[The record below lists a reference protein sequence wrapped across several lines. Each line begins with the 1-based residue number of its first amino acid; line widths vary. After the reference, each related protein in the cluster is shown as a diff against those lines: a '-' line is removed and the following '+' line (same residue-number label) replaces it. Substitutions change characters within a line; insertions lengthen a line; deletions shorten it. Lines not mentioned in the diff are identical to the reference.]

1 MKLSMTPIS
10 VSATIRDGKMDLD
23 GFVDFCAKLN
33 LHAVDLLDSKC
44 YPWLWRD
51 FPSQSKTLPA
61 RLQSAGLKMAAYG
74 CGNNFAKHDRA
85 ELNEQVGRV
94 ENALI
99 EAASVGAPV
108 LRVFGGYMIDAQ
120 GKQVM
125 GYGEGFA
132 RVLEGLERC
141 LPLAEKHG
149 VVMALEN
156 HGRLPGHSYEILAI
170 LDRFSSPWLQCLFD
184 CGNFMAHNMDE
195 PEDPLRAYEALRGRI
210 AHVHFKDFGPPTG
223 PRAACGHAPKVEGYV
238 AGEGDVP
245 LRQLLARF
253 ARDEYHDYY
262 SLEYEASF
270 KVPEVEGITHSFA
283 YMRQAAELIDV
294 LSPLAKKR

>member
-1 MKLSMTPIS
+1 MKWTMTPIS
-10 VSATIRDGKMDLD
+10 VAKTIHEGKMDLD
-23 GFVDFCAKLN
+23 GFVDFCAKLQ
-33 LHAVDLLDSKC
+33 LDAIDLLDSKC

-51 FPSQSKTLPA
+51 FATQSKALPA
-61 RLQSAGLKMAAYG
+61 RLRAAGLKMAAYG
-74 CGNNFAKHDRA
+74 CGNNFAKQDRA
-85 ELNEQVGRV
+85 ELIEQVGRV

-108 LRVFGGYMIDAQ
+108 IRVFGGYALNAQ
-120 GKQVM
+120 RQLVM
-125 GYGEGFA
+125 SYADGFS

-156 HGRLPGHSYEILAI
+156 HGRLPGHSYEISAI

-210 AHVHFKDFGPPTG
+210 AHVHFKDFGPVTG
-223 PRAACGHAPKVEGYV
+223 ERATGEHPSTVEGYV

-245 LRQLLARF
+245 LRQLLACF
-253 ARDEYHDYY
+253 ARDGYHDYY

-270 KVPEVEGITHSFA
+270 KVPEIDGITRSIA
-283 YMRQAAELIDV
+283 YMKQAGALIDV
-294 LSPLAKKR
+294 LSPLSKKT